1 MSVTIADLASIPSI
15 SADDL
20 LHILDVSNSNE
31 DHKTTV
37 DDVAEWIITN
47 KNIEITGISDVPGL
61 QAALDGKSDV
71 GHTHTIQQIVGL
83 SSALDL
89 KLNSDQANIVGR
101 IVNIKGV
108 AITVP
113 DEITGVR
120 DDRIPDTVIIGEY
133 LQFDAADGGINN
145 ISGDTLKTNLSIDL
159 VDNTSDASKPISTAT
174 QIALDLKVD
183 TTDFNTIVNTFDAVH
198 TAFTASINTN
208 TTAIALNTQK
218 VSFDA
223 VSSAKLDGIEALAD
237 VTDTENVWG
246 SLGISGSGSTGQYL
260 TQRGVFV
267 GAPNVSVNKSQIDA
281 AIGASPGGNTTL
293 FYNQAGAFT
302 APEGGDDVTKQ
313 AIDNAIGVFP
323 TGDSAQFYNE
333 QGNFIDAVYD
343 SVEDAPIIRN
353 RTIESIVISGTR
365 SNVQA
370 RETGTNETSTIT
382 MLDAF
387 DPAPTQYTSIFTS
400 PNTSFTPALV
410 LPTGSQG
417 RQLSLTEADGTV
429 HRFGYTTN
437 GNYRLLAG
445 GLTGTLRLGP
455 VAVATTAT
463 VTAAVSVPDQTAGQ
477 TITLVGDETGTF
489 AVGDFISP
497 QANNFGA
504 YRGIF
509 IDSITFDGTNTVI
522 VGPSNGA
529 TTFNTTSVLRNAG
542 FATEVQGVSS
552 TFSYDPDTADEVYS
566 TDVTNQAFTSGSVGI
581 TAHLTQ
587 IANTIV
593 ELDTAI
599 TWDGI
604 ITPTTLLDSIL
615 PVGFGNI
622 YSNSLTAGNTWRFL
636 FSNASVTIP
645 DGTEWTSATFNNV
658 FIEGDFSSFT
668 APTGTT
674 VRLTLPNG
682 SWVEWQTTVTDV
694 YAADSGR
701 FFISSISNSSGTV
714 AGCNAFGLS
723 TQLQLEAPADA
734 SSITIDLGTESNI
747 NSSFTVTGGLN
758 NMESV
763 VNVDGA
769 EGALI
774 PATTITVIDPEATEV
789 ASFTASVVSATDN
802 DVDDIAAQIVT
813 AVNNNT
819 ETPIDFTAEYDSAT
833 TTVILTASRAGNTN
847 PWTIVFN
854 NNGVTGINAGNLGST
869 SSQTGEIIN
878 QIQTISV
885 IDPIPTITTFSYP
898 GVEGGVRA
906 ERITSVND
914 STSGI
919 NIDILNSGI
928 MSMAIRGNFLL
939 EGLYNG
945 SLDRTTLGLG
955 RDSYLTTITGSDTV
969 NIQSSSSAGFMR
981 FSPTTTTINESNLD
995 RDFTVNG
1002 TSGNTGLNYNAGTDT
1017 LTTDAANVIGFGG
1030 GADGLSI
1037 TDTVNLNLLQ
1047 GATVLSTVV
1056 LPSAGG
1062 TTIIAGTANE
1072 IINTVSGN
1080 TNTLSLAPAIT
1091 DAITANTAKTGITTA
1106 QASAITT
1113 NTAKT
1118 GITTVQAAAITTN
1131 TGKTGITAAQASAII
1146 ANTAKVS
1153 NVDILP
1159 LNNTFT
1165 GVNTFNNAAGGIQTD
1180 RITAIGDADTYI
1192 GYDFTNVIQFA
1203 TNNSVIGEFSA
1214 TGGGQFS
1221 TSGAISLISG
1231 TLLSG
1236 LYAGLNNGII
1246 QGSATTTEINSSRL
1260 DRDLI
1265 LRKVTTGDALV
1276 YDAGADTLTFNTTIN
1291 GLPSKA
1297 DALSVSGQVLSLLD
1311 GTTVLDTVTLP
1322 SGGTATTVQGTSGQ
1336 IGVNTVGNTATVSLD
1351 TAITG
1356 AITANTAKI
1365 GISTAQASAI
1375 TTNTAKVGITT
1386 AQATAITNNTAKTGI
1401 TTAQSDA
1408 ITANTAKVSVSGLNQ
1423 VGGAII
1429 ASDSVLYYDG
1439 SVPRR
1444 KVFSSV
1450 PLSIM
1455 NNDANFITGITKA
1468 NVDTAIGS
1476 GTLTTDYYASDK
1488 TWKTI
1493 PSGGT
1498 ATTVLGTTGE
1508 IDVNTVG
1515 SNATVS
1521 ISSTITDAIDLNTAK
1536 QSVAGLNQVGAAVL
1550 STDSMVY
1557 YAGTALAPR
1566 RKTFSLVPNSIFNND
1581 SGFTTNTGT
1590 VTSVTGTTNQINV
1603 ANGTT
1608 TPAISLNNTIT
1619 SAITANTAKTG
1630 ITTAQASAI
1639 VANTAKVS
1647 NVDILP
1653 LNNTFTGVNVF
1664 NNASGGVQVDRIT
1677 AVGDADT
1684 YIGYDFA
1691 NVIQF
1696 AVDDTVIGEFS
1707 AVGGGQFTT
1716 SGAIA
1721 LVSGT
1726 LVSGLYLGLNNGI
1739 IQGNLT
1745 TTDVNSSRV
1754 DRDFVIRKQ
1763 TTGDAL
1769 TYDAGTDTLTAS
1781 AANIVGFGGGGGE
1794 TGTWTPVFDNSGGVA
1809 STTTNTYS
1817 KSGQTVTLWWYGDL
1831 NVGTGTGPLALTA
1844 ASLPFGIASDF
1855 GTFTLTSCGTYANS
1869 SPTVD
1874 EFGMV
1879 RLFSAACYF
1888 SRASDGVLL
1897 NGNALLTSSFS
1908 FTMTYQTDD

>member
-1 MSVTIADLASIPSI
+1 MATTVLDLHEIDSI
-15 SADDL
+15 SAEDL
-20 LHILDVSNSNE
+20 LHIIDVTRSNE
-31 DHKTTV
+31 DSKVDIGTLTTYLNTALSIPQTIASV
-37 DDVAEWIITN
+37 N
-47 KNIEITGISDVPGL
+47 GL
-61 QAALDGKSDV
+61 QAALDGKSNV

-89 KLNSDQANIVGR
+89 KLNSNQANIVGR

-113 DEITGVR
+113 EEITGVR
-120 DDRIPDTVIIGEY
+120 DDRIPESVIIGDY
-133 LQFDAADGGINN
+133 LQFDAADGGIQAITDN
-145 ISGDTLKTNLSIDL
+145 TLKNNLQIDL
-159 VDNTSDASKPISTAT
+159 IDNTSDANKPVSTAT
-174 QIALDLKVD
+174 QTALDEKNSVNAFNTGQAAQD
-183 TTDFNTIVNTFDAVH
+183 TNITANTTDIA
-198 TAFTASINTN
+198 TN
-208 TTAIALNTQK
+208 VSAIALNTQK

-223 VSSAKLDGIEALAD
+223 ISSTKLAGIEALAD

-246 SLGISGSGSTGQYL
+246 SLGISGSGSTEQYL
-260 TQRGVFV
+260 TQRGVFTTQ
-267 GAPNVSVNKSQIDA
+267 ATATSVTKSAVDDAIGRGSEGTDYYSSNKTWLPIPTGGGTETVTKAVVDA
-281 AIGASPGGNTTL
+281 AIGA
-293 FYNQAGAFT
+293 
-302 APEGGDDVTKQ
+302 
-313 AIDNAIGVFP
+313 FP

-333 QGNFIDAVYD
+333 QGNFVDAVYD
-343 SVEDAPIIRN
+343 SVEDAPITRN

-529 TTFNTTSVLRNAG
+529 TTFQTTSILRNAG
-542 FATEVQGVSS
+542 LATEVQGVTS
-552 TFSYDPDTADEVYS
+552 TFSYDPDTADAVYS
-566 TDVTNQAFTSGSVGI
+566 TDVTNQAFTSGSVDI

-587 IANTIV
+587 VANTIV

-599 TWDGI
+599 TWDGV
-604 ITPTTLLDSIL
+604 ITPTTLLASIL

-714 AGCNAFGLS
+714 AGCNAFGIA

-769 EGALI
+769 EGDLI

-802 DVDDIAAQIVT
+802 DVDAIAAQIVT

-819 ETPIDFTAEYDSAT
+819 ETPIDFTAEYDQAT

-854 NNGVTGINAGNLGST
+854 NNGVTGENAGNLGST

-878 QIQTISV
+878 QIDRFTVVGLQSIVGNDAQLSVNTSSAILMSSDSSINLLTDGTAFISANRV
-885 IDPIPTITTFSYP
+885 SLSADDINMTDSVGSIFTTTLTDTYFNL
-898 GVEGGVRA
+898 GGVDKDFSIIKQGGGSA
-906 ERITSVND
+906 YS
-914 STSGI
+914 
-919 NIDILNSGI
+919 
-928 MSMAIRGNFLL
+928 
-939 EGLYNG
+939 YNAG
-945 SLDRTTLGLG
+945 AD
-955 RDSYLTTITGSDTV
+955 LTTINSDTILFTA
-969 NIQSSSSAGFMR
+969 NTILGL
-981 FSPTTTTINESNLD
+981 PT
-995 RDFTVNG
+995 
-1002 TSGNTGLNYNAGTDT
+1002 
-1017 LTTDAANVIGFGG
+1017 
-1030 GADGLSI
+1030 GADGLSL

-1080 TNTLSLAPAIT
+1080 TNTISLAPAIT

-1106 QASAITT
+1106 QAT
-1113 NTAKT
+1113 
-1118 GITTVQAAAITTN
+1118 AITTN
-1131 TGKTGITAAQASAII
+1131 TGKTGITTAQSNAITANTAKTGISTAQAAAITANTAKTGITTAQSSAITANTAKVGITTAQASAIT
-1146 ANTAKVS
+1146 ANTAK
-1153 NVDILP
+1153 
-1159 LNNTFT
+1159 T
-1165 GVNTFNNAAGGIQTD
+1165 GISTAQASA
-1180 RITAIGDADTYI
+1180 ITANTAKNSYPTADATKLGTIETNADVTDT
-1192 GYDFTNVIQFA
+1192 TNVVGSLTAGTNITIA
-1203 TNNSVIGEFSA
+1203 TDGTISA
-1214 TGGGQFS
+1214 ASGG
-1221 TSGAISLISG
+1221 TS
-1231 TLLSG
+1231 
-1236 LYAGLNNGII
+1236 
-1246 QGSATTTEINSSRL
+1246 
-1260 DRDLI
+1260 
-1265 LRKVTTGDALV
+1265 
-1276 YDAGADTLTFNTTIN
+1276 
-1291 GLPSKA
+1291 
-1297 DALSVSGQVLSLLD
+1297 
-1311 GTTVLDTVTLP
+1311 TTVL
-1322 SGGTATTVQGTSGQ
+1322 GTANEVDVS
-1336 IGVNTVGNTATVSLD
+1336 TVGNTATVSLD
-1351 TAITG
+1351 TAITS
-1356 AITANTAKI
+1356 AITANTAK
-1365 GISTAQASAI
+1365 T
-1375 TTNTAKVGITT
+1375 GITT

-1401 TTAQSDA
+1401 TTAQSAA

-1439 SVPRR
+1439 AVPRR

-1450 PLSIM
+1450 PLSVM

-1488 TWKTI
+1488 TWKSI

-1515 SNATVS
+1515 NTATVS
-1521 ISSTITDAIDLNTAK
+1521 LDTTITGAITTNTSKVGITTAQATAITNNTAK
-1536 QSVAGLNQVGAAVL
+1536 TGITAAQATAITDNTAKVSVAGLNQVGAAVL

-1590 VTSVTGTTNQINV
+1590 VTSVTGTSPINV
-1603 ANGTT
+1603 TTGTT
-1608 TPAISLNNTIT
+1608 TPVVSLDTSVSNDWSALQSFTNGTSDGSVAVHRLVSNINNTSYVDL
-1619 SAITANTAKTG
+1619 SANDGIILATGGNTVLSGLHIAG
-1630 ITTAQASAI
+1630 IPLTQVTVGQHCENTVLQCSSQIDLQESASNRMA
-1639 VANTAKVS
+1639 
-1647 NVDILP
+1647 
-1653 LNNTFTGVNVF
+1653 
-1664 NNASGGVQVDRIT
+1664 RIT
-1677 AVGDADT
+1677 PSEVAFNFGR
-1684 YIGYDFA
+1684 
-1691 NVIQF
+1691 N
-1696 AVDDTVIGEFS
+1696 
-1707 AVGGGQFTT
+1707 
-1716 SGAIA
+1716 
-1721 LVSGT
+1721 
-1726 LVSGLYLGLNNGI
+1726 
-1739 IQGNLT
+1739 
-1745 TTDVNSSRV
+1745 DV
-1754 DRDFVIRKQ
+1754 DFVVRKE

-1769 TYDAGTDTLTAS
+1769 TYDAGTDTLTAG
-1781 AANIVGFGGGGGE
+1781 AANVVGFGGGGSGQ
-1794 TGTWTPVFDNSGGVA
+1794 TGTWTPTFTNSGGVV
-1809 STTTNTYS
+1809 TTGVNTYS
-1817 KSGQTVTLWWYGDL
+1817 KSGQTVTVWWAGDL
-1831 NVGTGTGPLALTA
+1831 DPATASGTLVLNP
-1844 ASLPFGIASDF
+1844 ASLPFGIASSL
-1855 GTFTLTSCGTYANS
+1855 GTFSFTPCGTYENS
-1869 SPTVD
+1869 SATVSD
-1874 EFGMV
+1874 FGMTRV
-1879 RLFSAACYF
+1879 FLGGFYF
-1888 SRASDGVLL
+1888 SRASDGLLL
-1897 NGNALLTSSFS
+1897 NGNAILTASFS
-1908 FTMTYQTDD
+1908 FTITYQTDD

>member
-1 MSVTIADLASIPSI
+1 MATTVLDLHEIDSI
-15 SADDL
+15 SAEDL
-20 LHILDVSNSNE
+20 LHIIDVTRSNE
-31 DHKTTV
+31 DSKVDISTLTTYLNTALDIPQTIASV
-37 DDVAEWIITN
+37 N
-47 KNIEITGISDVPGL
+47 GL
-61 QAALDGKSDV
+61 QAALDGKSDK
-71 GHTHTIQQIVGL
+71 GHLHTIQQIIGL
-83 SSALDL
+83 SSALDD
-89 KLNSDQANIVGR
+89 KTDVSQAQIIGRDIILNGRSINVPSAIAGTVDPRIPNPVIVG
-101 IVNIKGV
+101 
-108 AITVP
+108 
-113 DEITGVR
+113 D
-120 DDRIPDTVIIGEY
+120 Y
-133 LQFDAADGGINN
+133 LQFDTTGGGIAAITDNVLKNN
-145 ISGDTLKTNLSIDL
+145 LQIDAL
-159 VDNTSDASKPISTAT
+159 DNTSDANKPVSIAT
-174 QIALDLKVD
+174 QAALDLKVS
-183 TTDFNTIVNTFDAVH
+183 TIAFNEGQATQDVEIAANTARA
-198 TAFTASINTN
+198 TEIAINTAKN
-208 TTAIALNTQK
+208 SYPTA
-218 VSFDA
+218 DA
-223 VSSAKLDGIEALAD
+223 TKLAGIESGAD

-246 SLGISGSGSTGQYL
+246 SLGISGSGSTEQYL
-260 TQRGVFV
+260 TQRGVFTTQ
-267 GAPNVSVNKSQIDA
+267 ATATSVTKSAVDNAIGRGSEGTDYYSSNKTWLPIPTGGGTGTVTKAVVDA
-281 AIGASPGGNTTL
+281 AIGA
-293 FYNQAGAFT
+293 
-302 APEGGDDVTKQ
+302 
-313 AIDNAIGVFP
+313 FP

-333 QGNFIDAVYD
+333 QGNFVDAVYD
-343 SVEDAPIIRN
+343 SVEDAPITRN

-382 MLDAF
+382 MLDTF

-417 RQLSLTEADGTV
+417 RQLSLTEADGTL
-429 HRFGYTTN
+429 HRFAYTTN

-489 AVGDFISP
+489 SVGDFISP

-529 TTFNTTSVLRNAG
+529 TTFQTTSVLRNAG
-542 FATEVQGVSS
+542 LATEVQGVSS
-552 TFSYDPDTADEVYS
+552 TFSYDPDTADAVYS
-566 TDVTNQAFTSGSVGI
+566 TDVTNQAFTSGSVDI

-599 TWDGI
+599 TWDGV
-604 ITPTTLLDSIL
+604 ITPTTLLASIL

-723 TQLQLEAPADA
+723 TQIQLEAPADA

-769 EGALI
+769 EGDLI

-819 ETPIDFTAEYDSAT
+819 ETPIDFTAEYDQAT
-833 TTVILTASRAGNTN
+833 TTVILTASSAGNTN
-847 PWTIVFN
+847 PWTIIFN
-854 NNGVTGINAGNLGST
+854 NNGVTGENAGNLGST

-878 QIQTISV
+878 QIDRFTVVGLQSIV
-885 IDPIPTITTFSYP
+885 GND
-898 GVEGGVRA
+898 A
-906 ERITSVND
+906 QLSVN
-914 STSGI
+914 
-919 NIDILNSGI
+919 
-928 MSMAIRGNFLL
+928 
-939 EGLYNG
+939 
-945 SLDRTTLGLG
+945 
-955 RDSYLTTITGSDTV
+955 TGSAILMSSDSSINLLTDGTAFISANRV
-969 NIQSSSSAGFMR
+969 SLSADDITMTDSVGSIFTTTPTNTYFNISGLDKDFSIVKQGGGSAYSYNAGADI
-981 FSPTTTTINESNLD
+981 TTINSD
-995 RDFTVNG
+995 IISFTA
-1002 TSGNTGLNYNAGTDT
+1002 NTILGLPT
-1017 LTTDAANVIGFGG
+1017 

-1080 TNTLSLAPAIT
+1080 TNTISLAPAIT

-1106 QASAITT
+1106 QAT
-1113 NTAKT
+1113 
-1118 GITTVQAAAITTN
+1118 AITTN
-1131 TGKTGITAAQASAII
+1131 TGKTGITTAQSNAITANTAKTGISTAQAAAITANTAKTGITTAQSSAITANTAKVGITAAQASAIT
-1146 ANTAKVS
+1146 ANTAK
-1153 NVDILP
+1153 
-1159 LNNTFT
+1159 T
-1165 GVNTFNNAAGGIQTD
+1165 GISTAQASA
-1180 RITAIGDADTYI
+1180 ITANTAKNSYPTADATKLGTIETNADVTDT
-1192 GYDFTNVIQFA
+1192 TNVVGSLTAGTNITIA
-1203 TNNSVIGEFSA
+1203 TDGTISA
-1214 TGGGQFS
+1214 ASGG
-1221 TSGAISLISG
+1221 TS
-1231 TLLSG
+1231 
-1236 LYAGLNNGII
+1236 
-1246 QGSATTTEINSSRL
+1246 
-1260 DRDLI
+1260 
-1265 LRKVTTGDALV
+1265 
-1276 YDAGADTLTFNTTIN
+1276 
-1291 GLPSKA
+1291 
-1297 DALSVSGQVLSLLD
+1297 
-1311 GTTVLDTVTLP
+1311 TTVL
-1322 SGGTATTVQGTSGQ
+1322 GTANEVDVS
-1336 IGVNTVGNTATVSLD
+1336 TVGNTATVSLD
-1351 TAITG
+1351 TAITS
-1356 AITANTAKI
+1356 AITANTAK
-1365 GISTAQASAI
+1365 T
-1375 TTNTAKVGITT
+1375 GITT

-1429 ASDSVLYYDG
+1429 ASDSVVYYDG
-1439 SVPRR
+1439 TVPRR

-1455 NNDANFITGITKA
+1455 DNDANFITGITKA

-1488 TWKTI
+1488 TWKSI

-1521 ISSTITDAIDLNTAK
+1521 ISSAITDAIDLNTAK

-1550 STDSMVY
+1550 STDSVVY

-1590 VTSVTGTTNQINV
+1590 VTNVTGTTNQINV

-1608 TPAISLNNTIT
+1608 TPVISLNNTIT
-1619 SAITANTAKTG
+1619 NAITANTAKTG

-1653 LNNTFTGVNVF
+1653 LNNTFTGVNTF
-1664 NNASGGVQVDRIT
+1664 NNAAGGVQVNRIT

-1684 YIGYDFA
+1684 YVGYDVA
-1691 NVIQF
+1691 NTIQMF
-1696 AVDDTVIGEFS
+1696 TAGNDIAHFSSIGGGEFY
-1707 AVGGGQFTT
+1707 AY
-1716 SGAIA
+1716 GATAFI
-1721 LVSGT
+1721 SGT
-1726 LVSGLYLGLNNGI
+1726 SIAGLYSGIGNAI
-1739 IQGNLT
+1739 IQGT
-1745 TTDVNSSRV
+1745 TASTEINSSRG
-1754 DRDFVIRKQ
+1754 DRDFAIRKI

-1769 TYDAGTDTLTAS
+1769 TYDAGTDTLTAG
-1781 AANIVGFGGGGGE
+1781 AANVVGFGGGGSGQ
-1794 TGTWTPVFDNSGGVA
+1794 TGTWTPVFTNSGGVV
-1809 STTTNTYS
+1809 TTGVNTYS
-1817 KSGQTVTLWWYGDL
+1817 KSGQTVTVWWAGDL
-1831 NVGTGTGPLALTA
+1831 DPATASGTLVLTP
-1844 ASLPFGIASDF
+1844 ASLPFGLSSSL
-1855 GTFTLTSCGTYANS
+1855 GTFSFTPCGTYENS
-1869 SPTVD
+1869 SPTVED
-1874 EFGMV
+1874 FGMIRV
-1879 RLFSAACYF
+1879 FLGGFYF
-1888 SRASDGVLL
+1888 SRASDGLLL
-1897 NGNALLTSSFS
+1897 NGNAILTASFS
-1908 FTMTYQTDD
+1908 FTITYQTDD